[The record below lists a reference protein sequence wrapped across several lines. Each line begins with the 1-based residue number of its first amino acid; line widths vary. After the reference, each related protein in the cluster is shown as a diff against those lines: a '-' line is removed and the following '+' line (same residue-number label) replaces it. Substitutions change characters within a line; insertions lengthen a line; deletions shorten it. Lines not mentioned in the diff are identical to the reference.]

1 MTAPIRTGELCWPA
15 ELADFASR
23 VLGPCRLIADLS
35 WPYEGSEV
43 YRIRDA
49 HGVDHILKRLIN
61 DRFFRMEVDGYQL
74 APALGAGR
82 APRLEVADED
92 LLAVIVTFLPGRP
105 MLGEIDPAIEIPAY
119 RQVGEL
125 LALLHASRPAT
136 SETAVLERLLERA
149 DGQLA
154 KAADEL
160 TAAQHALARR
170 AAAVLTDLTP
180 DLSAVPTHGDLQA
193 RNVLLDPSTATVALI
208 DFERAA
214 LAPAVRDLVRLEPGV
229 LRRPQLRAAFYDG
242 YGRDLDPA
250 GQHALRAWVVLDS
263 VSALAWGI
271 PNGDTEIVQR
281 ARAALADRRFTDL
294 DQDQA
299 W

>member
-1 MTAPIRTGELCWPA
+1 MTAPTRTSELSWPA
-15 ELADFASR
+15 DLSDFANR
-23 VLGPCRLIADLS
+23 VLGPCTLIADLS

-43 YRIRDA
+43 YQTRDA

-61 DRFFRMEVDGYQL
+61 HRFFRMEVDGYQW

-82 APRLEVADED
+82 APCLEAADED

-105 MLGEIDPAIEIPAY
+105 MLGEIEPVIEIPAY
-119 RQVGEL
+119 RQVGRL

-154 KAADEL
+154 KATGEL
-160 TAAQHALARR
+160 TAAQHTLACQ
-170 AAAVLTDLTP
+170 AADILADLMPT
-180 DLSAVPTHGDLQA
+180 LSAVPTHGDLQA
-193 RNVLLDPSTATVALI
+193 RNVLLDPSTGTVALI
-208 DFERAA
+208 DYEKAA

-229 LRRPQLRAAFYDG
+229 FRRPELRAAFFDG
-242 YGRDLDPA
+242 YGRELDPA
-250 GQHALRAWVVLDS
+250 EQHALRAWVVLDS
-263 VSALAWGI
+263 VAALAWGI

-281 ARAALADRRFTDL
+281 ARAALADPRFTDL
-294 DQDQA
+294 DQDRP
-299 W
+299 